1 MLHIVSD
8 SSTLLNQAQAEEAG
22 FHSVPLNV
30 VVDKKAYKDYEE
42 ISPAE
47 FIEKCNQKAVVSTSQ
62 PNIGEKLDLYN
73 KLLSEDPANRI
84 LDITIAD
91 GLSGTYQSALMAKE
105 DCDDPSRVTVYNSK
119 TLCGPQQGLV
129 LKAVEYR
136 NKGMNEQQIIEKL
149 QKMSDTD
156 KSTVSCIDI
165 GYLVRGGRV
174 SNLKGKV
181 AELMKLIPTVKKEDS
196 GTELT
201 TLSNCRTFSKMF
213 EKVDEFFA
221 SKGIDEN
228 YTIYVSHGDNPK
240 IAKKA
245 ADYFARRYP
254 NAKVIVNLLCPM
266 FISHGGP
273 GCVSIQCI
281 NLND

>member
-22 FHSVPLNV
+22 FHSVPLHV
-30 VVDKKAYKDYEE
+30 VVDQQTYKDYED

-47 FIEKCNQKAVVSTSQ
+47 FIEKCNAHATVSTSQ

-73 KLLSEDPANRI
+73 KILEDPENRI

-91 GLSGTYQSALMAKE
+91 GLSGTYQSAMLAK
-105 DCDDPSRVTVYNSK
+105 DSCDDPSRVTVYNSK

-129 LKAVEYR
+129 LKAVSYR
-136 NKGMNEQQIIEKL
+136 DQGMNEKEIVEKL
-149 QKMSDTD
+149 TKMSETD
-156 KSTVSCIDI
+156 KSTVACVDI
-165 GYLVRGGRV
+165 NYLLRSGRV

-181 AELMKLIPTVKKEDS
+181 AEFMKLIPTVKKEDS
-196 GTELT
+196 GCTLT
-201 TLSNCRTFSKMF
+201 TLGAARTFGKIF
-213 EKVDEFFA
+213 EKVDAFFS
-221 SKGIDEN
+221 SKGMDEN
-228 YTIYVSHGDNPK
+228 YTIYVSHGGNPK
-240 IAKKA
+240 MAQKA
-245 ADYFARRYP
+245 AAYFEKHYP